1 MENILMIFLG
11 ATIWQAFIFLL
22 LLFDKL
28 DNDIIQIT
36 STGIWGLLWFII
48 VKPIILIAN
57 KIRITIFNK
66 KYVRLSFWRR
76 YDSGLID
83 YCTTFWAKS
92 DIVEKL
98 YITDNPQKETRH
110 CVQIVNM
117 KIKKNLP
124 YRDEILTP
132 DKLENG
138 CKGWTADF
146 LHKFLK

>member
-11 ATIWQAFIFLL
+11 MTIWQIFIFFL

-28 DNDIIQIT
+28 DNDKIQIA
-36 STGIWGLLWFII
+36 SIGICGLLGVII
-48 VKPIILIAN
+48 VKPIIFIIN
-57 KIRITIFNK
+57 KIRIAIFNK
-66 KYVRLSFWRR
+66 KYIRLSFWQANTN
-76 YDSGLID
+76 GL
-83 YCTTFWAKS
+83 YCCATFWAKQ
-92 DIVEKL
+92 DVVEKL
-98 YITDNPQKETRH
+98 YITDDPQKESRN
-110 CVQIVNM
+110 CVKIIDM

-132 DKLENG
+132 NKLENG